1 MDDSRNDTGRSAAPR
16 GGGAPQA
23 GKTAPPDRGDG
34 VFALAPEH
42 RAKGGAEPRPP
53 APGAAAS
60 DPDGVFALTPA
71 HRVDAG
77 ASPKPRMAGSATAEP
92 PGAAAPERERS
103 GADDDGAGAQVAQ
116 AVQRELERV
125 LGAEAAPDLRG
136 FVADEVRRALRAR

>member
-1 MDDSRNDTGRSAAPR
+1 MDDSRKTTARGAAPP

-23 GKTAPPDRGDG
+23 DAATAPVRGDG

-42 RAKGGAEPRPP
+42 RVREGAAPRSP
-53 APGAAAS
+53 AAAS

-71 HRVDAG
+71 HRADAG
-77 ASPKPRMAGSATAEP
+77 AAPAPSVPEPAIAGP
-92 PGAAAPERERS
+92 LGGAAPQTHRS
-103 GADDDGAGAQVAQ
+103 GGEDGAGAQVAQ

-136 FVADEVRRALRAR
+136 FVADEVRRALRGR

>member
-1 MDDSRNDTGRSAAPR
+1 MDDSRNDTGRAAAP

-23 GKTAPPDRGDG
+23 DAATAPVRGDG

-42 RAKGGAEPRPP
+42 RVRDGAAPRSP
-53 APGAAAS
+53 AAAS

-71 HRVDAG
+71 HRADAG
-77 ASPKPRMAGSATAEP
+77 APPAPSVPEPAIAGP
-92 PGAAAPERERS
+92 LGGAAPDPHRIGGE
-103 GADDDGAGAQVAQ
+103 DGAGAQVAQ

-136 FVADEVRRALRAR
+136 FVADEVRRALRGR